1 MGMGQVVTMPLFF
14 ASNAIYPIAIM
25 PRWLQVLSRLNPL
38 SYEVD
43 ALRRLMIAGG
53 VSAMGL
59 GLDFGVLIAATAI
72 TVAIAAR
79 MYPKVVM

>member
-14 ASNAIYPIAIM
+14 ASNAIYPISMM
-25 PRWLQVLSRLNPL
+25 PRWLQIVSRINPL

-43 ALRRLMIAGG
+43 ALRGLMIAGG

-59 GLDFGVLIAATAI
+59 SLDFAVLLAATALAVTI
-72 TVAIAAR
+72 GAR